1 MIIDLHSRG
10 TLEVIF
16 WCWVMIPRGRWR
28 WVTVEIDTAGPD
40 LDFRCWVHGGVW
52 ENKKG
57 KNEEE
62 RQKNKR
68 GEAEKDEG

>member
-1 MIIDLHSRG
+1 M
-10 TLEVIF
+10 
-16 WCWVMIPRGRWR
+16 
-28 WVTVEIDTAGPD
+28 TVEISTAGPD

-52 ENKKG
+52 ENKEG